1 MKNKLFRLGV
11 TVAMLAVLVESLGAP
26 MKWGSRQPPIRNSFD
41 EGSSLSLATT
51 ATTLALLVQVLDAG
65 RKWG

>member
-1 MKNKLFRLGV
+1 VKARLY
-11 TVAMLAVLVESLGAP
+11 
-26 MKWGSRQPPIRNSFD
+26 R
-41 EGSSLSLATT
+41 LATT

>member
-1 MKNKLFRLGV
+1 MKARL
-11 TVAMLAVLVESLGAP
+11 
-26 MKWGSRQPPIRNSFD
+26 NH
-41 EGSSLSLATT
+41 LATA

>member
-1 MKNKLFRLGV
+1 MKARLY
-11 TVAMLAVLVESLGAP
+11 
-26 MKWGSRQPPIRNSFD
+26 R
-41 EGSSLSLATT
+41 LATT

>member
-1 MKNKLFRLGV
+1 MKARLYR
-11 TVAMLAVLVESLGAP
+11 LASA
-26 MKWGSRQPPIRNSFD
+26 
-41 EGSSLSLATT
+41 

>member
-1 MKNKLFRLGV
+1 MKARLY
-11 TVAMLAVLVESLGAP
+11 
-26 MKWGSRQPPIRNSFD
+26 
-41 EGSSLSLATT
+41 SLAAT